1 MMVSL
6 QPRSGLYLFR
16 LHLSGDWLIPLGLT
30 ATKPRS
36 WAVFTCTIKTNQIR
50 PGSSENICCAARRT
64 YCALDGA
71 DGQRDIED
79 PIAIPLTIRVSA
91 SSYTGPGG
99 NAELLWRN
107 VLPSS
112 LMQARFYLRRV

>member
-1 MMVSL
+1 ML
-6 QPRSGLYLFR
+6 
-16 LHLSGDWLIPLGLT
+16 
-30 ATKPRS
+30 
-36 WAVFTCTIKTNQIR
+36 
-50 PGSSENICCAARRT
+50 RRT
-64 YCALDGA
+64 EDILCIGRRRWPARY
-71 DGQRDIED
+71 IED